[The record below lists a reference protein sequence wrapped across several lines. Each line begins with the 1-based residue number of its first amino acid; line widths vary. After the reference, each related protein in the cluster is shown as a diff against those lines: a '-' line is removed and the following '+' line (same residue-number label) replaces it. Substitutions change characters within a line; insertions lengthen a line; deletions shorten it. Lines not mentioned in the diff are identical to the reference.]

1 MACRLLGIVGFLV
14 LTLLLARCATV
25 EALEWKIP
33 EWKIPGSKSP
43 CNPSTH
49 PRQSPEA
56 EATEC
61 LYLASNVDCEFSVDG
76 QPMIK
81 GNRVRILVT
90 KGSHRV
96 VCKPDG
102 YRAKEDFIRPP
113 FDPYHPIGF
122 TFMLEDRLPM
132 AGR

>member
-1 MACRLLGIVGFLV
+1 MVHRLRRFVGVLV
-14 LTLLLARCATV
+14 LTLLLAWCA
-25 EALEWKIP
+25 APDLKIP
-33 EWKIPGSKSP
+33 EMKIPGARSP
-43 CNPSTH
+43 CDPSIH

-61 LYLASNVDCEFSVDG
+61 LYLASNVSCEFIVDG
-76 QPMIK
+76 QSMIK

-102 YRAKEDFIRPP
+102 YREKEDFIKPP

-122 TFMLEDRLPM
+122 TFMLGDRLPV